1 MSGPDIRRT
10 GGVAVSNMRNAR
22 STRVIAVTG
31 GKGGVGKTTV
41 SINLAVGLRERGA
54 SVMLLDA
61 DLGLANVDVLLGLKP
76 ERSLMHVLDGECELA
91 DVVIEGP
98 KGIRIIPSA
107 SGFQRM
113 AELTELERAGL
124 LGAFGQLEQTADF
137 MIVDTAAGIA
147 SNTLDFCDASQEVLV
162 VVTDDPASI
171 TDAYATIKV
180 LNQRT
185 RRNRFRVLV
194 NMGRYENAA
203 LQLFRRLLEVTD
215 RYLDV
220 SLDYCGFIPYDGAV
234 RTAVKRRSCLL
245 EAFPT
250 AKSAQ
255 AFKKL
260 AGTVDN
266 WPMPR
271 WASGRREFFVERL
284 VRPESVGR
292 VAQI

>member
-1 MSGPDIRRT
+1 MSGATVKP
-10 GGVAVSNMRNAR
+10 MRAANP
-22 STRVIAVTG
+22 TRVIAVTG

-41 SINLAVGLRERGA
+41 SINLAVALQQRGA
-54 SVMLLDA
+54 QVMLLDA
-61 DLGLANVDVLLGLKP
+61 DLGLANVDVLLGLRP
-76 ERSLMHVLDGECELA
+76 ERSLMHVIDGECALA
-91 DVVIEGP
+91 DIVIEGP
-98 KGIRIIPSA
+98 QGIRIIPAA

-113 AELTELERAGL
+113 AELTALERAGL
-124 LGAFGQLEQTADF
+124 LGAFGDLEQSADF
-137 MIVDTAAGIA
+137 MIVDTAAGIS
-147 SNTLDFCDASQEVLV
+147 SNTLDFCDASQEVVV

-203 LQLFRRLLEVTD
+203 LQLYTRLLEVTD

-220 SLDYCGFIPYDGAV
+220 SLDYCGVIPYDGAV
-234 RTAVKRRSCLL
+234 RTAVKRRRCLVD
-245 EAFPT
+245 AFPT
-250 AKSAQ
+250 AKSAL

-284 VRPESVGR
+284 VGSESVGR